1 MKDAYQVKSIVMDES
16 EIERSLTRIAHQ
28 ILEANHGAHEI
39 VLVGIVTRGD
49 VLAKRLADKIAE
61 IEGEQPPL
69 GSLDISFYRDDFLT
83 AHPVFA

>member
-39 VLVGIVTRGD
+39 VLVGIVTRPWE
-49 VLAKRLADKIAE
+49 AWTSASIATT
-61 IEGEQPPL
+61 
-69 GSLDISFYRDDFLT
+69 S
-83 AHPVFA
+83 